1 MSLVF
6 SMGTW
11 AIMIF
16 MKIGVGTFVGVVA
29 LFLPISVS
37 AQVVIN
43 EFLYDAS
50 GTDVDQEYV
59 ELYNSGASSVDL
71 TKWKINDGSNHMLN
85 VPPKNGGTGSIELPA
100 GGYALLVDNATNFIA
115 AHAGL
120 SGTVIDTV
128 LSLPNLGGTITL
140 LDEAGAT
147 ADSVSYTKDLGAAGD
162 GNSLQKNAGAWLA
175 ALPTPGISNATDS
188 YVAPVTDASTTETTS
203 VTTQTQNTPLPA
215 PVSSYVPPPVPQ
227 LFSDAGGDRTVIVG
241 ADTQFNGRAYNR
253 QKEHVEHVR
262 FLWNFGDGSTA
273 DGPAVVHHYTYP
285 GRYAGM
291 LTIAQN
297 LDAVSDRIVVTAE
310 PAKLAFDVPSDGSV
324 AIENHAGRDLDLSG
338 WIVRSTG
345 QLFTL
350 PEGSVILS
358 NETMRIPQKT
368 LKFWSGTQ
376 TELDYPNGVVVLRAN
391 ESSGM
396 VVPAPVSAPSPS
408 PVPSV
413 APVARAQAAPSG
425 KPAQEDLPEEITA
438 DTAPTASPEGQTA
451 AAAAAVSSN
460 GMYWWLGALALSA
473 LAGGAVFVVR
483 RIKAG
488 EWDIVEET

>member
-1 MSLVF
+1 MK
-6 SMGTW
+6 TW
-11 AIMIF
+11 
-16 MKIGVGTFVGVVA
+16 VGRSGLLFV
-29 LFLPISVS
+29 LFFIVPHAVS
-37 AQVVIN
+37 AQVANVV
-43 EFLYDAS
+43 FTSDAQ
-50 GTDVDQEYV
+50 T
-59 ELYNSGASSVDL
+59 
-71 TKWKINDGSNHMLN
+71 
-85 VPPKNGGTGSIELPA
+85 VPT
-100 GGYALLVDNATNFIA
+100 
-115 AHAGL
+115 
-120 SGTVIDTV
+120 DTV
-128 LSLPNLGGTITL
+128 SSTLTIQTQDSTAGSVSLPQTGC
-140 LDEAGAT
+140 
-147 ADSVSYTKDLGAAGD
+147 
-162 GNSLQKNAGAWLA
+162 LQL
-175 ALPTPGISNATDS
+175 
-188 YVAPVTDASTTETTS
+188 ETTS
-203 VTTQTQNTPLPA
+203 ASGQFSSSATGWNPVTVLTMNKNTANKNFYYKDAAAGTYTIKVSLALKPETVSASCTNWPTSGWNTEWSATQTITIGGGQTNTSTQAQATSTDTSAGTSSTNTAPAPA
-215 PVSSYVPPPVPQ
+215 PVSSYVAPPVPQ
-227 LFSDAGGDRTVIVG
+227 LFADAGGDRTVIVG

-253 QKEHVEHVR
+253 QKENVEHVR

-273 DGPAVVHHYTYP
+273 DGPTVVHHYAYP
-285 GRYAGM
+285 GRYAVM

-438 DTAPTASPEGQTA
+438 ETAPTASPEGQTA

>member
-1 MSLVF
+1 M
-6 SMGTW
+6 
-11 AIMIF
+11 
-16 MKIGVGTFVGVVA
+16 
-29 LFLPISVS
+29 
-37 AQVVIN
+37 
-43 EFLYDAS
+43 
-50 GTDVDQEYV
+50 
-59 ELYNSGASSVDL
+59 
-71 TKWKINDGSNHMLN
+71 
-85 VPPKNGGTGSIELPA
+85 
-100 GGYALLVDNATNFIA
+100 
-115 AHAGL
+115 
-120 SGTVIDTV
+120 
-128 LSLPNLGGTITL
+128 
-140 LDEAGAT
+140 
-147 ADSVSYTKDLGAAGD
+147 
-162 GNSLQKNAGAWLA
+162 
-175 ALPTPGISNATDS
+175 
-188 YVAPVTDASTTETTS
+188 
-203 VTTQTQNTPLPA
+203 
-215 PVSSYVPPPVPQ
+215 PQ

-285 GRYAGM
+285 GRYAVM

-425 KPAQEDLPEEITA
+425 KPAQETFLRKLLPT
-438 DTAPTASPEGQTA
+438 PRRLHRRGKPRPRLLQFRQTA
-451 AAAAAVSSN
+451 CTGGWAHSRSLHLREGLCLSSAAS
-460 GMYWWLGALALSA
+460 
-473 LAGGAVFVVR
+473 R
-483 RIKAG
+483 RASGISLRKHKKRG
-488 EWDIVEET
+488 SLPLCL